1 MTRAEIRAEER
12 RWRRGDVWVV
22 VGAVSL
28 GAALAW
34 IVLTIQGVTH
44 DLREERDYNRT
55 LAQQVRDLGG
65 KPVEGPRGEPGVP
78 GVGATGEPG
87 RQGDPGL
94 PGLVGPSGA
103 PGESGAPGK
112 AGVDGSPGASGAPGA
127 VGPAGPAGAPGADS
141 TVPGPQGPQGVP
153 GADSTVPGPA
163 GPQGERGEKGEAG
176 ATGPAG
182 PPGPACPDG
191 YTPTPPA
198 YDPDA
203 LVCRRDAAP
212 DPGDSDSPP
221 PLAAALDPRRLTYA

>member
-22 VGAVSL
+22 VGAVAL

-44 DLREERDYNRT
+44 DLREEREYNRT

-65 KPVEGPRGEPGVP
+65 RPVEGPRGEPGAP
-78 GVGATGEPG
+78 GVGVTGSPGVKGEPG
-87 RQGDPGL
+87 GPGS
-94 PGLVGPSGA
+94 VGPSGA
-103 PGESGAPGK
+103 VGPSGMPGK
-112 AGVDGSPGASGAPGA
+112 AGADGSPGASGAPGVPGA
-127 VGPAGPAGAPGADS
+127 VGPSGAAGPA
-141 TVPGPQGPQGVP
+141 
-153 GADSTVPGPA
+153 GPA
-163 GPQGERGEKGEAG
+163 GPQGEPGAVGAQGPVGPEGERGEKGDTG
-176 ATGPAG
+176 ATGPSGPSG

-191 YTPTPPA
+191 YSLQAPA
-198 YDPDA
+198 YDRDA

-212 DPGDSDSPP
+212 DPGGSESPP